1 MKKILYLVFV
11 FSSIVING
19 CTVIKIYSSNPP
31 YYTSSTDIY
40 FKNDS
45 ILKDSIKVIYN
56 ENQIIIRDDG
66 EFDILGRKI
75 K

>member
-1 MKKILYLVFV
+1 MKKILYLMFV
-11 FSSIVING
+11 FLFIVISG
-19 CTVIKIYSSNPP
+19 CTVIKIYSGNPP
-31 YYTSSTDIY
+31 YYASSTDIY

-45 ILKDSIKVIYN
+45 TKKDSVKVIYN